1 MENNDEVK
9 KLNIIPIFII
19 GCVATITIVAIVII
33 WLFSSNKEI
42 VITFDCDGAGS
53 IAAIKTKKGESV
65 ELPEIEKEGYIFNGW
80 YSDEI
85 KVTNST
91 TFDKDTTLKAKWIEI
106 QISDPT
112 LAEKYKDGN
121 WVKVDCSSSTNVY
134 DDEALI
140 HVGCGH
146 LNEGEIEKYE
156 VIKIISTIYKES
168 NKKVIGKK
176 ESYFENVELDYGFFG
191 LSEIIEVK
199 LSTHFVGNDFD
210 SEIEAYGI
218 KYND

>member
-1 MENNDEVK
+1 MENAEEVK
-9 KLNIIPIFII
+9 KANKIPIFII
-19 GCVATITIVAIVII
+19 GCVAIVTIVAIAII
-33 WLFSSNKEI
+33 WTLASNKEI
-42 VITFDCDGAGS
+42 VISFDCDGARS
-53 IAAIKTKKGESV
+53 IAAIKIRKEESV

-85 KVTNST
+85 KVTNTT

-106 QISDPT
+106 QVSDPT
-112 LAEKYKDGN
+112 LAEKYKNEN
-121 WVKVDCSSSTNVY
+121 WVEVRCSSSTNVY
-134 DDEALI
+134 DDKASI

-146 LNEGEIEKYE
+146 LNEGTIEKYK

-168 NKKVIGKK
+168 SKKIIGKK

-191 LSEIIEVK
+191 LSEIITVK
-199 LSTHFVGNDFD
+199 LSTPFVGNDFD

>member
-1 MENNDEVK
+1 MGNNEEVK
-9 KLNIIPIFII
+9 KSNIIPIFII

-42 VITFDCDGAGS
+42 IITFDCNGASS
-53 IAAIKTKKGESV
+53 IAAIKIIKGENV

-85 KVTNST
+85 KVTNTT

-106 QISDPT
+106 QVSDPA
-112 LAEKYKDGN
+112 LAEKYKNEN
-121 WVKVDCSSSTNVY
+121 WVEVNCSSATNVY

-140 HVGCGH
+140 DVGCGH
-146 LNEGEIEKYE
+146 LNEGVIEKYK
-156 VIKIISTIYKES
+156 VIKIISTIYKKS
-168 NKKVIGKK
+168 NKKIIGKK

-199 LSTHFVGNDFD
+199 LSTHFVGNDFE
-210 SEIEAYGI
+210 SKIEAYGI